1 MSALA
6 AFKHLVHERCGL
18 HLEGLA
24 EARLYRAVASLQAST
39 GLTDT
44 TQLIKRLTIDP
55 ALFEHFVSQLTVNE
69 TYFFREPD
77 ALNWLVNTY
86 LPKHLAAGKAPL
98 SIFSAGCSS
107 GEEPYSVAMMLY
119 ERFGERAK
127 KLFSISGGDLDHQVL
142 AKARQAVYG
151 GMAFRALSPAFKERY
166 FSPYQERFKLHESL
180 RQWVTFHS
188 FNLLNANESSPG
200 GPFDVILFRNVSIY
214 FDEQTRRHI
223 HQQLSQLLAPNG
235 ILLCGVT
242 EILGNDL
249 GVLELTEA
257 QGIFYFRRAEQSP
270 ALVTAPHQFPWVAID
285 NKADERIESSDGFA
299 IGDDIT
305 SSDDLAISDDL
316 IPTAPHEP
324 TAESKKTDSITQ
336 QLYTAHRLLNQNAFD
351 EAATLLEELLKQQ
364 PWSIDAL
371 VLAGVVARWQQQPH
385 LAYDHFKRAIYV
397 APECWPAHFYLAE
410 LYRQGE
416 LTDEPLQRQR
426 GYAVV
431 VRLLK
436 AAPTSNGG
444 LATIAPP
451 LPPGDARFLAE
462 RHLKAVNTTLAT
474 TSHTQGVG

>member
-1 MSALA
+1 MNALA
-6 AFKHLVHERCGL
+6 PFKSLVHERCGL

-24 EARLYRAVASLQAST
+24 EARLFRAIASLKAST

-44 TQLIKRLTIDP
+44 TPLIRRLTSDP
-55 ALFEHFVSQLTVNE
+55 ALFEQFVSQLTVNE

-77 ALNWLVNTY
+77 PLNWLVNTY
-86 LPKHLAAGKAPL
+86 LPTRLAARNTPL

-107 GEEPYSVAMMLY
+107 GEEPYSVAMLLH

-127 KLFSISGGDLDHQVL
+127 KLVTITGGDLDHQML

-166 FSPYQERFKLHESL
+166 FSPYQGRFKLHEPL
-180 RQWVTFHS
+180 REWVTFHS

-242 EILGNDL
+242 ETLGNDL
-249 GVLELTEA
+249 GVFELAEA
-257 QGIFYFRRAEQSP
+257 QGVFYFRRAEQSP
-270 ALVTAPHQFPWVAID
+270 AFFTAPHQLPSVAIN
-285 NKADERIESSDGFA
+285 NKADERIESSDDIA
-299 IGDDIT
+299 SGDD
-305 SSDDLAISDDL
+305 LLPAI
-316 IPTAPHEP
+316 PHEP
-324 TAESKKTDSITQ
+324 AAESKTTDSITQ
-336 QLYTAHRLLNQNAFD
+336 QLYTAHRLLDQNAFD
-351 EAATLLEELLKQQ
+351 EAATLLEALLKQQ

-371 VLAGVVARWQQQPH
+371 LLAGLVARWQQQPH

-426 GYAVV
+426 RYAAVA
-431 VRLLK
+431 RLLK

-462 RHLKAVNTTLAT
+462 RHLKAVNMTLAT
-474 TSHTQGVG
+474 TSYTQGVD

>member
-1 MSALA
+1 MSTLA
-6 AFKHLVHERCGL
+6 AFKSLVHKRCGL

-39 GLTDT
+39 GLTNT
-44 TQLIKRLTIDP
+44 TQLIKRLTSDP

-127 KLFSISGGDLDHQVL
+127 KLFNISGGDLDHQVL
-142 AKARQAVYG
+142 VKARQAVYG

-166 FSPYQERFKLHESL
+166 FSPYQGRFKLHESM

-242 EILGNDL
+242 ETLGNDL

-257 QGIFYFRRAEQSP
+257 QGVFYFRRAEQPP
-270 ALVTAPHQFPWVAID
+270 ALVTAPLQSPWVAID

-299 IGDDIT
+299 IDDDIA
-305 SSDDLAISDDL
+305 SGNDIASSDDL
-316 IPTAPHEP
+316 IPTAPHEQ

-351 EAATLLEELLKQQ
+351 EAATLLEALLKQQ

-371 VLAGVVARWQQQPH
+371 VLAGLVARWQQQPH
-385 LAYDHFKRAIYV
+385 QAYDNFKRAIYV

-416 LTDEPLQRQR
+416 LTEEPLQRQR
-426 GYAVV
+426 GYATV

-436 AAPTSNGG
+436 ATPTSNGG
-444 LATIAPP
+444 LAAIAPP

-462 RHLKAVNTTLAT
+462 RHLNAVNITMTT

>member
-6 AFKHLVHERCGL
+6 AFKSLVHERCGL

-24 EARLYRAVASLQAST
+24 EARLFRAVASLKAST

-44 TQLIKRLTIDP
+44 SQLIKRLTSDP

-77 ALNWLVNTY
+77 ALDWLVNIY
-86 LPKHLAAGKAPL
+86 LPKRLSAGKAPL

-107 GEEPYSVAMMLY
+107 GEEPYSIAMMLY
-119 ERFGERAK
+119 ERFGERAQ
-127 KLFSISGGDLDHQVL
+127 KLFTLAGGDLDHQVL

-166 FSPYQERFKLHESL
+166 FSPYQGRFKLHDSL

-242 EILGNDL
+242 ETLGNDL
-249 GVLELTEA
+249 GVFELTEA
-257 QGIFYFRRAEQSP
+257 QGVFYFRRAEQSP
-270 ALVTAPHQFPWVAID
+270 VLVSAPHPFPWVAID
-285 NKADERIESSDGFA
+285 NNADERIESSDGFA
-299 IGDDIT
+299 IGDGIA
-305 SSDDLAISDDL
+305 SSDDL
-316 IPTAPHEP
+316 IPVAPHEP
-324 TAESKKTDSITQ
+324 TAESKARESKTTESITQ

-351 EAATLLEELLKQQ
+351 EAATLLAVLLTQQ

-371 VLAGVVARWQQQPH
+371 VLAGLVARWQQQPH

-426 GYAVV
+426 RYAAVA
-431 VRLLK
+431 RLLK

-462 RHLKAVNTTLAT
+462 RHLKAVNMTLAT
-474 TSHTQGVG
+474 TSYTQGVD